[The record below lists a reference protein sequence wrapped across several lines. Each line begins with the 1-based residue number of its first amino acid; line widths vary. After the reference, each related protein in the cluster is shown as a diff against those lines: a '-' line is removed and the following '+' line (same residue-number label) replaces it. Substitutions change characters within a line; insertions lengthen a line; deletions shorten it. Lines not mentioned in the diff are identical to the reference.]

1 MPGKKKKRRAPLA
14 EGPKA
19 CMQALRSLAS
29 LGVAS
34 GDSHAALRSPNLW
47 PHEVHDD
54 ITAAW
59 KALSANGEMPA
70 HVASATLETLRGLPL
85 VPGFKVRLP
94 TAPDKDTHPTFIKGS
109 GRNPAFL
116 KLRDFTDSLVMATEA
131 TLARDAT
138 SAPLAKGKAKMP
150 EQRALRQHLG
160 VPAGPA
166 AGKAQVSAADLRA
179 LFGDAGV
186 NLAAER
192 VAHLTAVV
200 GGSLPDVP
208 ALVRSASQPVPYLE
222 AERLL
227 LTTLTSAAQKQM
239 LGAARTPVYSGPAS
253 TAPPLPAWH
262 TTYMSAAVK
271 SDAAAKA
278 GGEELQSLV
287 EAEAL
292 PAERQ
297 PLSWSRDA
305 LEQWWSGEQARAF
318 DVS

>member
-200 GGSLPDVP
+200 GGSCSNELVEVTMRALSAEAAHLPAQSRKLP
-208 ALVRSASQPVPYLE
+208 GGLPLKSIKMI
-222 AERLL
+222 
-227 LTTLTSAAQKQM
+227 AAQLFKLEPTKMQ
-239 LGAARTPVYSGPAS
+239 LLYTPPGQEKDIP
-253 TAPPLPAWH
+253 
-262 TTYMSAAVK
+262 
-271 SDAAAKA
+271 
-278 GGEELQSLV
+278 EELDDDSKGLADLGV
-287 EAEAL
+287 V
-292 PAERQ
+292 
-297 PLSWSRDA
+297 
-305 LEQWWSGEQARAF
+305 SGGTIVIDELQQ
-318 DVS
+318 